1 MTLEKP
7 DEAPLWYAMSAPY
20 REMKVVA
27 HLKTNR
33 DIKVFLPLERI
44 ERMVG
49 QHIRKRVISYRPV
62 VRNLLFVKAT
72 PGRMRNLKQ
81 IYNSM
86 LQFKIRPM
94 DGHSEVITIPDKEME
109 DFMALYE
116 NVEDANKHFFL
127 PGEINLR
134 PEARVRIEDGVF
146 AGLEGYYQKVK
157 GCKSGKGE
165 DEKCFVV
172 KIEGFLS
179 CAAFLTECN
188 FVSLAGKE
196 EKK

>member
-20 REMKVVA
+20 REMKIVA

-94 DGHSEVITIPDKEME
+94 DGHSEIITIPDKEME
-109 DFMALYE
+109 DFMALY
-116 NVEDANKHFFL
+116 ANASRESLKVRK
-127 PGEINLR
+127 N
-134 PEARVRIEDGVF
+134 ARNT
-146 AGLEGYYQKVK
+146 ATL
-157 GCKSGKGE
+157 
-165 DEKCFVV
+165 
-172 KIEGFLS
+172 L
-179 CAAFLTECN
+179 
-188 FVSLAGKE
+188 VSLLQDKAHR
-196 EKK
+196 